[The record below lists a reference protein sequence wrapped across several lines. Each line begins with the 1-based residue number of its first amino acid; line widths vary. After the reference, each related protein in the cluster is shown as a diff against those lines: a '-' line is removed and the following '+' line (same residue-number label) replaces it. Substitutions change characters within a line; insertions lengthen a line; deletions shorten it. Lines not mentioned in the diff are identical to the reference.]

1 MKKAFSILIIVCY
14 LQFIVVPIF
23 VYADAKDSEM
33 NVVEIKKEKIVGDKG
48 HQHGIIKNTVY
59 DIKRLLGDDELKYI
73 GMAVVNDVSD
83 SSCCLNAYPLSFIK
97 IHKNDFLVLNERDT
111 KALMQKQSQDYW
123 TSLSQKNPV
132 GSENDS
138 VHDGAILVNPK
149 IKLTSEKL
157 LSEKRFIIKRDEE
170 VLYKSFGEY
179 KSVRLSD
186 IESINV
192 ATKNYS
198 LFGLL
203 LGAAVGAAAANLQKG
218 STSIDTTYSNVGLV
232 NDNRQ
237 YIDYL
242 KKMRVTK
249 KDNRMKKNYK
259 NGIIVSSCL
268 MGALLG
274 SFFKGGW
281 KELYSSGDNVK
292 KTSVSISSPEV
303 KQGEVNIT
311 LQIRR

>member
-1 MKKAFSILIIVCY
+1 MKKAFSILILVSY
-14 LQFIVVPIF
+14 LQLIVVP
-23 VYADAKDSEM
+23 VVVSADAKDTEM
-33 NVVEIKKEKIVGDKG
+33 KVIEIKKNKIVADKG
-48 HQHGIIKNTVY
+48 HCQGIIENSVFG
-59 DIKRLLGDDELKYI
+59 IKRMLGDELKYI
-73 GMAVVNDVSD
+73 GMAVVSDVSD

-97 IHKNDFLVLNERDT
+97 IYKNDLLVLNERDT
-111 KALMQKQSQDYW
+111 RALKQKQAQDYW